1 MSPNF
6 GPGQDSGAA
15 AKAALTEAVGAQLQC
30 RLGQYDAPVVGE
42 ERYLI
47 VQTPVGAGVLWS
59 RACACARSSVH
70 CAVAMPTHTCIDQ
83 CIDPLLGNDSFEYE
97 SSDDGHGCNTQGAAS
112 ALQGAAHWTKSRW
125 CGPLK
130 VKHLENNSAQKACP
144 VVPEKK

>member
-59 RACACARSSVH
+59 RACA
-70 CAVAMPTHTCIDQ
+70 
-83 CIDPLLGNDSFEYE
+83 
-97 SSDDGHGCNTQGAAS
+97 
-112 ALQGAAHWTKSRW
+112 
-125 CGPLK
+125 
-130 VKHLENNSAQKACP
+130 
-144 VVPEKK
+144 

>member
-70 CAVAMPTHTCIDQ
+70 CAVAMPTHTCINQ
-83 CIDPLLGNDSFEYE
+83 CIDPLLGNDSLEYE
-97 SSDDGHGCNTQGAAS
+97 SSDDGHGCNTQG
-112 ALQGAAHWTKSRW
+112 
-125 CGPLK
+125 
-130 VKHLENNSAQKACP
+130 
-144 VVPEKK
+144 